1 MVLISRF
8 ESPKSYATKLTC
20 NNYALV
26 QSSLKDLNL
35 TLLIGVTGQSLR
47 HILVV
52 DDEESILDVFKQ
64 YLSHAGFRVSTAK
77 QATEVLENR
86 LHRDCDVVI
95 SDYQMPGLTG
105 LELLNRLRK
114 DAPRLPLIL
123 LSANRLEEEAA
134 QSNVFFLLKPVNM
147 DTLVDFLDV
156 ILIGE

>member
-1 MVLISRF
+1 M
-8 ESPKSYATKLTC
+8 
-20 NNYALV
+20 
-26 QSSLKDLNL
+26 
-35 TLLIGVTGQSLR
+35 TGQSLR

-52 DDEESILDVFKQ
+52 DDEEEILDVFKQ

-86 LHRDCDVVI
+86 LHRDCDAVI